1 MKTNDQKVI
10 AIAKLTAGTDIDAN
24 QLATLLSLM
33 GKLDREDVLK
43 VMWSSIGAASALQTV
58 NYTNSRKDVLNEKS

>member
-58 NYTNSRKDVLNEKS
+58 NNTNRKDN

>member
-58 NYTNSRKDVLNEKS
+58 SHTNRKDN